1 MARGTGRGFK
11 IPARNKHKTLA
22 IMKENLEQEL
32 NYLGSNI
39 ELTDY
44 NTIERG
50 LKFYLRF
57 ELGDPFDNGTKERVK
72 QATKRASE
80 LFENHFEKDSE
91 LYIIIYDFIDEMFV
105 QTPNYIYEL
114 LKLGDIETEKFE
126 ENLATRYF
134 DHEDNIGRIKGKLTI
149 CKAEINRI
157 NYQEIFRGIA
167 NTEMGFSPTIHQLVY
182 FFHPKT
188 KKWFWMYDDRG
199 CLMFSNEITCLKS
212 SIVKFDKWIVESQRK
227 VMEKQFE

>member
-1 MARGTGRGFK
+1 
-11 IPARNKHKTLA
+11 
-22 IMKENLEQEL
+22 MKENLEQEL
-32 NYLGSNI
+32 DYLGSNI
-39 ELTDY
+39 ELTDF

-57 ELGDPFDNGTKERVK
+57 ELGEPFENGTKERVN

-80 LFENHFEKDSE
+80 LFENHFEEDSE
-91 LYIIIYDFIDEMFV
+91 LYTIIYDFGDDMFAE
-105 QTPNYIYEL
+105 TPNHIYEL
-114 LKLGDIETEKFE
+114 LKSEKIQTQQFE

-134 DHEDNIGRIKGKLTI
+134 DDEDNIERIKGNLTI
-149 CKAEINRI
+149 CKVEKNGI
-157 NYQEIFRGIA
+157 NYQDIFNGIA

-182 FFHPKT
+182 FFQPKT

-199 CLMFSNEITCLKS
+199 CLMFSNETKDFKLNIL
-212 SIVKFDKWIVESQRK
+212 KFDKWIVESQRE

>member
-1 MARGTGRGFK
+1 
-11 IPARNKHKTLA
+11 
-22 IMKENLEQEL
+22 MKENLEQKL
-32 NYLGSNI
+32 DYLGSNI
-39 ELTDY
+39 ELTDF

-57 ELGDPFDNGTKERVK
+57 ELGEPYENGTKERVN

-91 LYIIIYDFIDEMFV
+91 LYAVIYDFGDDMFAE
-105 QTPNYIYEL
+105 TPNHIYEL
-114 LKLGDIETEKFE
+114 LKSENIQTQQFE

-134 DHEDNIGRIKGKLTI
+134 DDEDNIEKIKGKLTI
-149 CKAEINRI
+149 CKAEKNGI
-157 NYQEIFRGIA
+157 NYQEIFNGIA

-182 FFHPKT
+182 FFQPKT

-199 CLMFSNEITCLKS
+199 CLMFSNETKDLKLN
-212 SIVKFDKWIVESQRK
+212 ILKFDKWIVESQRE

>member
-1 MARGTGRGFK
+1 
-11 IPARNKHKTLA
+11 
-22 IMKENLEQEL
+22 MKENLEQEL

-39 ELTDY
+39 ELTDF

-50 LKFYLRF
+50 LKLYLRF
-57 ELGDPFDNGTKERVK
+57 ELGDPFDNGTKERVN

-80 LFENHFEKDSE
+80 LFENHFDKDLE
-91 LYIIIYDFIDEMFV
+91 LYTIIYDFGDDIFAE
-105 QTPNYIYEL
+105 TPNHIYEL
-114 LKLGDIETEKFE
+114 LKSENIQTQQFE

-134 DHEDNIGRIKGKLTI
+134 DDEDNIERIKGKLTI
-149 CKAEINRI
+149 CKVEKNGI
-157 NYQEIFRGIA
+157 NYQEIFNGIA

-182 FFHPKT
+182 FFQPKT

-199 CLMFSNEITCLKS
+199 CLMFSNETEDLKLNILS
-212 SIVKFDKWIVESQRK
+212 FDKWIVESQRE

>member
-1 MARGTGRGFK
+1 
-11 IPARNKHKTLA
+11 
-22 IMKENLEQEL
+22 MKENLEQEL

-39 ELTDY
+39 ELTDF

-57 ELGDPFDNGTKERVK
+57 ELGDPFDNGTKERVN

-91 LYIIIYDFIDEMFV
+91 LYIVIYDFIDEMFA
-105 QTPNYIYEL
+105 QTPNHIHEL
-114 LKLGDIETEKFE
+114 LKSKNIETQQFE

-134 DHEDNIGRIKGKLTI
+134 DDEDSIERIKGKLTI
-149 CKAEINRI
+149 CKAEINGI
-157 NYQEIFRGIA
+157 KYHEIFKGIA

-182 FFHPKT
+182 FFQPKT

-199 CLMFSNEITCLKS
+199 CLMFSNETKSLKS
-212 SIVKFDKWIVESQRK
+212 NIVKFDKWIVESQRT

>member
-1 MARGTGRGFK
+1 
-11 IPARNKHKTLA
+11 
-22 IMKENLEQEL
+22 MKENLEQEL

-39 ELTDY
+39 ELTDF

-57 ELGDPFDNGTKERVK
+57 ELGDPFDNGTKERVN

-80 LFENHFEKDSE
+80 LFENHFDKDLE
-91 LYIIIYDFIDEMFV
+91 LYTIIYDFGDDIFAE
-105 QTPNYIYEL
+105 TPNHIYEL
-114 LKLGDIETEKFE
+114 LKSENIQTQQFE

-134 DHEDNIGRIKGKLTI
+134 DDEDNIERIKGKLTI
-149 CKAEINRI
+149 CKVEKNGI
-157 NYQEIFRGIA
+157 NYQEIFNGIA

-182 FFHPKT
+182 FFQPKT

-199 CLMFSNEITCLKS
+199 CLMFSNETEDLKLNILS
-212 SIVKFDKWIVESQRK
+212 FDKWIVESQRE

>member
-1 MARGTGRGFK
+1 
-11 IPARNKHKTLA
+11 
-22 IMKENLEQEL
+22 MKENLEQEL

-39 ELTDY
+39 ELTDF

-50 LKFYLRF
+50 LKYYLRF
-57 ELGDPFDNGTKERVK
+57 ELGDPFDNGTKERVN

-80 LFENHFEKDSE
+80 LFENHFDKDSE
-91 LYIIIYDFIDEMFV
+91 LYTIIYDFGDDIFAE
-105 QTPNYIYEL
+105 TPNHIYEL
-114 LKLGDIETEKFE
+114 LKSENIQAQQFE

-134 DHEDNIGRIKGKLTI
+134 DDEDNIERIKGKLTI
-149 CKAEINRI
+149 CKVEKNGI
-157 NYQEIFRGIA
+157 NYQEIFNGIA

-182 FFHPKT
+182 FFQPKT

-199 CLMFSNEITCLKS
+199 CLMFSNKTEDLKLN
-212 SIVKFDKWIVESQRK
+212 ILKFDKWIVESQRE

>member
-1 MARGTGRGFK
+1 
-11 IPARNKHKTLA
+11 
-22 IMKENLEQEL
+22 MKENLEQEL
-32 NYLGSNI
+32 DYLGSNI
-39 ELTDY
+39 ELTDF

-57 ELGDPFDNGTKERVK
+57 ELGEPFENGTKERVN

-80 LFENHFEKDSE
+80 LFENHFEEDSE
-91 LYIIIYDFIDEMFV
+91 LYTIIYDFGDDMFAE
-105 QTPNYIYEL
+105 TPNHIYEL
-114 LKLGDIETEKFE
+114 LKSEKIQTQQFE

-134 DHEDNIGRIKGKLTI
+134 DDEDNIERIKGNLTI
-149 CKAEINRI
+149 CKVEKNGI
-157 NYQEIFRGIA
+157 NYQDIFNGIA

-182 FFHPKT
+182 FFQPKT

-199 CLMFSNEITCLKS
+199 CLMFSNETKDLKLN
-212 SIVKFDKWIVESQRK
+212 ILKFDKWIVESQRE

>member
-1 MARGTGRGFK
+1 
-11 IPARNKHKTLA
+11 
-22 IMKENLEQEL
+22 MKENLEKRL
-32 NYLGSNI
+32 DYLGSNI
-39 ELTDY
+39 ELTDF

-57 ELGDPFDNGTKERVK
+57 ELGEPFENGTKERVN

-91 LYIIIYDFIDEMFV
+91 LYTIIYDFGDDMFAE
-105 QTPNYIYEL
+105 TPNHIYEL
-114 LKLGDIETEKFE
+114 LKSENIQTQQFE

-134 DHEDNIGRIKGKLTI
+134 DDEDNIERIKGKLTI
-149 CKAEINRI
+149 CKVEKKGI
-157 NYQEIFRGIA
+157 NYQKIFNGIA

-182 FFHPKT
+182 FFQPKT

-199 CLMFSNEITCLKS
+199 CLMFSNETNDLKLN
-212 SIVKFDKWIVESQRK
+212 ILKFDKWIVESQRE

>member
-1 MARGTGRGFK
+1 
-11 IPARNKHKTLA
+11 
-22 IMKENLEQEL
+22 MKENLEQKL
-32 NYLGSNI
+32 DYLGSNI
-39 ELTDY
+39 ELTDF

-57 ELGDPFDNGTKERVK
+57 ELGEPFENGTKERVN

-91 LYIIIYDFIDEMFV
+91 LYAVIYDFGDDMFAE
-105 QTPNYIYEL
+105 TPNHIYEL
-114 LKLGDIETEKFE
+114 LKSENIQTQQFE

-134 DHEDNIGRIKGKLTI
+134 NDEDNIERIKGKLTI
-149 CKAEINRI
+149 CKAEKNGI
-157 NYQEIFRGIA
+157 NYQEIFNGIA

-182 FFHPKT
+182 FFQPKT

-199 CLMFSNEITCLKS
+199 CLMFSNETKDLKLN
-212 SIVKFDKWIVESQRK
+212 ILKFDKWIVESQRE

>member
-1 MARGTGRGFK
+1 MESK
-11 IPARNKHKTLA
+11 
-22 IMKENLEQEL
+22 LEQEL

-39 ELTDY
+39 ELTDF

-50 LKFYLRF
+50 LKYYLRF

-91 LYIIIYDFIDEMFV
+91 LYIIIYDFGNDMFAE
-105 QTPNYIYEL
+105 TPNHIYEL
-114 LKLGDIETEKFE
+114 LKSENIQTQQFE

-134 DHEDNIGRIKGKLTI
+134 DDEDNIERIKGKLTI
-149 CKAEINRI
+149 CKVERNGI
-157 NYQEIFRGIA
+157 NYQEIFNGIA

-182 FFHPKT
+182 FFQPKT

-199 CLMFSNEITCLKS
+199 CLMFSNETDDLKLN
-212 SIVKFDKWIVESQRK
+212 ILKFDKWIVESQRE

>member
-1 MARGTGRGFK
+1 
-11 IPARNKHKTLA
+11 
-22 IMKENLEQEL
+22 MKENLEQEL

-39 ELTDY
+39 ELTDF

-57 ELGDPFDNGTKERVK
+57 ELGDPFDNGTKKRVK

-80 LFENHFEKDSE
+80 LFENHFEKNSE
-91 LYIIIYDFIDEMFV
+91 LYIIIYDFIDDAFAR
-105 QTPNYIYEL
+105 TPNHIYEL
-114 LKLGDIETEKFE
+114 LKSENIKTEQFQ

-134 DHEDNIGRIKGKLTI
+134 DHEDNIELIKGKLTI
-149 CKAEINRI
+149 CRGEINEI
-157 NYQEIFRGIA
+157 KYQEIFYGIA
-167 NTEMGFSPTIHQLVY
+167 NAEMGFTHTIHQLVY
-182 FFHPKT
+182 FFQPKT

-199 CLMFSNEITCLKS
+199 CLMFSNETTNLKPNL
-212 SIVKFDKWIVESQRK
+212 VKFDKWIVESQRT

>member
-1 MARGTGRGFK
+1 
-11 IPARNKHKTLA
+11 
-22 IMKENLEQEL
+22 MKENLEQEL

-39 ELTDY
+39 EITDF

-50 LKFYLRF
+50 LIFFLRF
-57 ELGDPFDNGTKERVK
+57 ELGDPFENGTKERVN

-80 LFENHFEKDSE
+80 LFESHFEKDTE
-91 LYIIIYDFIDEMFV
+91 LYTIIYDFGDDMFAE
-105 QTPNYIYEL
+105 TPNHIYEL
-114 LKLGDIETEKFE
+114 LKSENIQTQQFE

-134 DHEDNIGRIKGKLTI
+134 DDEDNIERIKGKLTI
-149 CKAEINRI
+149 CKVEKNGI
-157 NYQEIFRGIA
+157 NYQEIFNGIA

-182 FFHPKT
+182 FFQPKT

-199 CLMFSNEITCLKS
+199 CLMFSNETDDLKS
-212 SIVKFDKWIVESQRK
+212 NILKFDKWIVESQRE